1 MMNREMRRKYQKQ
14 IKKYSN
20 ADVCPRCN
28 QLTLFK
34 TKTDGVDTGIV
45 CEVCDSV
52 VRAGPEIT
60 KNFPPNIIVPFPLN
74 ALDNIIGQMEQMK
87 AEMEKIKE
95 ETNNG

>member
-14 IKKYSN
+14 IKKRPGASI
-20 ADVCPRCN
+20 CPKCN
-28 QLTLFK
+28 QLSMFV
-34 TKTDGVDTGIV
+34 TKSDGVDTGIV
-45 CEVCDSV
+45 CEVCDSI

-87 AEMEKIKE
+87 AEMEKVKE
-95 ETNNG
+95 EANNG

>member
-1 MMNREMRRKYQKQ
+1 MMNREMRRKYQRQ
-14 IKKYSN
+14 IKKYNN

-52 VRAGPEIT
+52 VRAGPDIT
-60 KNFPPNIIVPFPLN
+60 KTIPPNMVLPFKLSLLDRII
-74 ALDNIIGQMEQMK
+74 AD
-87 AEMEKIKE
+87 MEKIKE
-95 ETNNG
+95 EAENV

>member
-1 MMNREMRRKYQKQ
+1 MMNREMRRKYQRQ

-52 VRAGPEIT
+52 VRAGPDIT
-60 KNFPPNIIVPFPLN
+60 KTIPPNMVLPFKLSLLDRII
-74 ALDNIIGQMEQMK
+74 AD
-87 AEMEKIKE
+87 MEKIKE
-95 ETNNG
+95 EAENV

>member
-1 MMNREMRRKYQKQ
+1 MMNREMRRKYQRQ
-14 IKKYSN
+14 IKKYGN

-52 VRAGPEIT
+52 VRAGPDIT
-60 KNFPPNIIVPFPLN
+60 KAIPPNMVLPFKLSLLDRII
-74 ALDNIIGQMEQMK
+74 AD
-87 AEMEKIKE
+87 MEKIRE
-95 ETNNG
+95 ETENV